1 MKNILILVFMLWAMP
16 SFAACADA
24 FLLSPPKQHEVIGC
38 DVKSEGAYH
47 FNVFNAAHQTL
58 SLRKQGAVL
67 NVQFKYTGDW
77 LITPTRIQ
85 LVPYYLEQVRK
96 FDGKLVFEDDSRATY
111 KYYADGDSH
120 WLELT
125 FVGDG
130 IHVLRQ
136 VSQDGII
143 LDAQYNV
150 GQMKSRMKRY
160 GKVIFYELMA
170 NQASFDNLVEFVKT
184 DERKF
189 YVVSHVYGQTDNQ
202 QKSRQVALMLYEK
215 LMQAGVDAGKIIA
228 TGIGDLSPIK
238 SPASVNAVKKNTRI
252 ELVLR
257 R

>member
-1 MKNILILVFMLWAMP
+1 MP
-16 SFAACADA
+16 SLAACPDE
-24 FLLSPPKQHEVIGC
+24 FLLTPPKQHEVIGC
-38 DVKSEGAYH
+38 DVKDDGAQH
-47 FNVFNAAHQTL
+47 FSVFDAAHQAV

-67 NVQFKYTGDW
+67 NIQYKYTGDW

-85 LVPYYLEQVRK
+85 LVPFYLEQVRK
-96 FDGKLVFEDDSRATY
+96 FDGKLVFEDESRATY

-125 FVGDG
+125 FIGDG

-136 VSQDGII
+136 ISQDGII

-160 GKVIFYELMA
+160 GKIVFYGLMA
-170 NQASFDNLVEFVKT
+170 NRTSFDNLVEFLKA

-189 YVVSHVYGQTDNQ
+189 YLVSHVYEQEDNEP
-202 QKSRQVALMLYEK
+202 KSMRVALRLYEK
-215 LMQAGVDAGKIIA
+215 LIQAGADADKII
-228 TGIGDLSPIK
+228 TKGVGDLSPIK
-238 SPASVNAVKKNTRI
+238 NPASVNSVQKNTRI

-257 R
+257 H